1 MFTGIIKAAGVVE
14 QSTAQGGDIQLTIR
28 SDDLP
33 WEDYETGE
41 SICVNGVC
49 LTATAFSAHG
59 FTADVSKETVDVTTL
74 GRLRDGAKVNLE
86 PSLGATDRLGGHFVT
101 GHVDCVGTVRERA
114 TAGQSIRL
122 EIEVPAEY
130 RKYLAR
136 KGSVCVDGVSLTINA
151 VSGNCFEVNIIPHTA
166 DVTIINEYVTGSV
179 VNIEVDMLA
188 RYMERLLSETGDGG
202 ISLEFLREH
211 GYG

>member
-1 MFTGIIKAAGVVE
+1 MFTGIIKATGIVE
-14 QSTAQGGDIQLTIR
+14 QSKARGGDIHLTIR
-28 SDDLP
+28 SEALP
-33 WEDYETGE
+33 WQEYETGE

-49 LTATAFSAHG
+49 LTATGFNEHG
-59 FTADVSKETVDVTTL
+59 FTADVSRETVDVTTL
-74 GRLRDGAKVNLE
+74 GRLDKGARVNLE

-101 GHVDCVGTVRERA
+101 GHVDCVGTVRSRS

-122 EIEVPAEY
+122 EIEIPADY
-130 RKYLAR
+130 RRYLAR

-166 DVTIINEYVTGSV
+166 DVTIIHEYAKESV

-188 RYMERLLSETGDGG
+188 RYLERLLSGG
-202 ISLEFLREH
+202 
-211 GYG
+211 